1 MREKSDVV
9 RGWLRKAA
17 SDMVTL
23 DAALGAGAFDAAC
36 FHAQQAA
43 EKYLKGFLAFHEVP
57 FPYTRNLADLTELC
71 ARIDASFRSLTPIAS
86 ELTPYAVRLR
96 YDDSFWPPPE
106 TANQARVSALM
117 VRDSYLTGFPKTYGI
132 PQNDARETEMN
143 LTTDL
148 DTPRSANPP
157 TSAGIRG
164 QYNLFTGHL
173 EPLPRAPAPAPEEAW
188 LFDPDFGLV
197 LPDDT
202 AGKEVLVEP
211 GITLQFPI
219 GDRLQRIGNRERKP
233 GDREQVTR
241 DREQGAAD
249 VAQGSP
255 SNPAAFSESR
265 TPDTEPGA
273 IFGNHP
279 FVADKPRV
287 AKTEDAAQLVLSG
300 FGIYLGKKSERLQ
313 IKLNG
318 KVAKGADGSAY
329 EFPLF
334 RISEVVIAS
343 RGVSIS
349 SDLVREFCERGIRLS
364 FVEPSGRPYAML
376 TSPILTATVE
386 SRREQLL
393 AYNDARGLEF
403 ARIIVRGKIRNQ
415 RHLLL
420 YCAKYL
426 KQSDPERYATLVQ
439 LAQKLRQLEKQARA
453 VGNRG
458 QDVAQGSPR
467 NPAVL
472 PDENLGDRE
481 QGTGER
487 EGVTGDRLQGTP
499 AGLPDVSGAND
510 PRAVPGNLSPVPSL
524 SDHRQA
530 LMGMEGVAGRLY
542 WQGFKTIVES
552 KAEFMGRVHRGADD
566 VLNALLNY
574 GYGILY
580 AHVWGA
586 VVNAGLE
593 PFAGFLHVD
602 RPGKPSLVLDLVEEF
617 RQPVVDR
624 TVIAFVNL
632 GQTAVMKEGMLDEDS
647 RRAIAEKILQ
657 RLSSPEPFRG
667 QQFQVRSIIQ
677 MQARSLVSFLRG
689 KGKYKPFSFRW

>member
-1 MREKSDVV
+1 MRMAVAHPS
-9 RGWLRKAA
+9 
-17 SDMVTL
+17 
-23 DAALGAGAFDAAC
+23 
-36 FHAQQAA
+36 
-43 EKYLKGFLAFHEVP
+43 
-57 FPYTRNLADLTELC
+57 TETYHL
-71 ARIDASFRSLTPIAS
+71 
-86 ELTPYAVRLR
+86 
-96 YDDSFWPPPE
+96 PPPP
-106 TANQARVSALM
+106 LC
-117 VRDSYLTGFPKTYGI
+117 
-132 PQNDARETEMN
+132 
-143 LTTDL
+143 
-148 DTPRSANPP
+148 
-157 TSAGIRG
+157 G
-164 QYNLFTGHL
+164 QYNLFTGEL
-173 EPLPRAPAPAPEEAW
+173 EPFSDGPAALPEEAW

-197 LPDDT
+197 LPDDP

-211 GITLQFPI
+211 GISLQFPV
-219 GDRLQRIGNRERKP
+219 P
-233 GDREQVTR
+233 GV
-241 DREQGAAD
+241 GARRS
-249 VAQGSP
+249 GSG
-255 SNPAAFSESR
+255 EGR
-265 TPDTEPGA
+265 TPNLKFEIEDRQYAEPK
-273 IFGNHP
+273 I
-279 FVADKPRV
+279 

-313 IKLNG
+313 IKVSG

-329 EFPLF
+329 EFPFF

-420 YCAKYL
+420 YCGKYL
-426 KQSDPERYATLVQ
+426 KQSDPERNALLAE
-439 LAQKLRQLEKQARA
+439 LAQKLRQLEVAARK
-453 VGNRG
+453 V
-458 QDVAQGSPR
+458 
-467 NPAVL
+467 
-472 PDENLGDRE
+472 
-481 QGTGER
+481 
-487 EGVTGDRLQGTP
+487 EGATI
-499 AGLPDVSGAND
+499 AEK
-510 PRAVPGNLSPVPSL
+510 
-524 SDHRQA
+524 RQE

-552 KAEFMGRVHRGADD
+552 KVEFMGRVHRGADD

-632 GQTAVMKEGMLDEDS
+632 GQTAGMKEGILDEES
-647 RRAIAEKILQ
+647 RRAIAERILQ